1 MRQTSI
7 KSDRVAELIERIS
20 SKTGESKVE
29 AVTVALERRLK
40 EIEGDARAERSLDWL
55 RSAVWPQLPERV
67 RGKAPSKA
75 EQEELLGF

>member
-29 AVTVALERRLK
+29 AVTAALERRLK
-40 EIEGDARAERSLDWL
+40 EIEGDARAERALDWL
-55 RSAVWPQLPERV
+55 RSAVWPRNPDRF
-67 RGKAPSKA
+67 RGKAPSKQ
-75 EQEELLGF
+75 EQEDLLGF